1 MRALYG
7 AIKTL
12 EEKDVVSME
21 RFKFI
26 AEYVKS
32 PEAKR
37 QLEIHAQEFFG
48 GEPRRGASDGVDVMG
63 FVKHNA

>member
-37 QLEIHAQEFFG
+37 QLEIHAQELFG
-48 GEPRRGASDGVDVMG
+48 GSRGGGPAM
-63 FVKHNA
+63 AWT